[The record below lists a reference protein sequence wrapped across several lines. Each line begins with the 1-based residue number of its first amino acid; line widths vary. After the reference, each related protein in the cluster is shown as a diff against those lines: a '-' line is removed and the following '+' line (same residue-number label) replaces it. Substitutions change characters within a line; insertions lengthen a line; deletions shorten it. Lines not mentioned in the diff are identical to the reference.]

1 MACTLTHEDAHGI
14 VRLLRTE
21 RHSYYMLSH
30 LAAYQ
35 LTLQHGLLHLLLHLL
50 NLQLLN
56 MVLLPKRAFSLLC
69 LKQLEVDVN
78 KSQEPSYTHSG
89 ETVRVQCLAKRGQ
102 SGWCIHWSS
111 LTSVY
116 VDAYSEK
123 AGFVRAM

>member
-1 MACTLTHEDAHGI
+1 M
-14 VRLLRTE
+14 LL
-21 RHSYYMLSH
+21 H

-50 NLQLLN
+50 NLQLLK
-56 MVLLPKRAFSLLC
+56 MVLLPKRSFSFLC
-69 LKQLEVDVN
+69 LKQLEVDVRN
-78 KSQEPSYTHSG
+78 HKSQAIIIAVKLCESNA
-89 ETVRVQCLAKRGQ
+89 EQRRGQ
-102 SGWCIHWSS
+102 LGWCIHWSS